1 MCGSPTDQW
10 SAWITNWKVGED
22 YQPWEMKDRSTQDG
36 NSMEFPGL
44 LNSGWSMFEQIY
56 QPVFAS
62 CQKRNLLP
70 KMVAL
75 GVPNQL
81 SQPVSTQSAWKIM
94 TNWSASGY
102 GWIYLH
108 HDNLQNFYGWISSSI
123 WMNIYIYIYRFPL
136 KAPNIFGDPWDHG
149 NHHDINDLNDISD
162 HRLAWRRN
170 GIWKRRWSLRSP
182 LGEVPLM
189 GAEQRSVDVVSMV
202 PNGWFIMD
210 GKSLFLW
217 CEKMDDDWG
226 STHGWIHNNTYT
238 ALISP
243 RITMVYSTVGLH
255 SFAV

>member
-123 WMNIYIYIYRFPL
+123 WMNIYIYIPFSL
-136 KAPNIFGDPWDHG
+136 KSPKHFRGPMRPWKPPRHQRPQRHQRPSSRLEAQRHLKEAVKPQESTWGGAIDGGGAAFCGCCFHG
-149 NHHDINDLNDISD
+149 SKWMVYNGWKISVFMM
-162 HRLAWRRN
+162 WKN
-170 GIWKRRWSLRSP
+170 GWW
-182 LGEVPLM
+182 LGEHPWM
-189 GAEQRSVDVVSMV
+189 
-202 PNGWFIMD
+202 
-210 GKSLFLW
+210 
-217 CEKMDDDWG
+217 
-226 STHGWIHNNTYT
+226 NT
-238 ALISP
+238 
-243 RITMVYSTVGLH
+243 
-255 SFAV
+255 